1 MTSLLHWI
9 GDQLREA
16 LLAVPMWAA
25 RGLFI
30 GVLLALMIWIVQL
43 PKSAT
48 TPPSGS
54 NRWQDDL
61 RIWAWLALLFQV
73 IAYFIL

>member
-9 GDQLREA
+9 GDQLRTA
-16 LLAVPMWAA
+16 LLQVPMWAA

-30 GVLLALMIWIVQL
+30 AVLLATMIWVVQL
-43 PKSAT
+43 PKSET
-48 TPPSGS
+48 TPAGGT

-73 IAYFIL
+73 IVYFVL